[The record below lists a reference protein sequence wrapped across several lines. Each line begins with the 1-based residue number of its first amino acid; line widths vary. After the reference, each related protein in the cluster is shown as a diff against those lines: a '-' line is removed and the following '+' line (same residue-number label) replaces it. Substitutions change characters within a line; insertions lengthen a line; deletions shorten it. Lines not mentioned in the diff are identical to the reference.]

1 MVITLLFDWQVDM
14 SGQQTA
20 VELVRE
26 HIDDGGFYN
35 QDTHAWRYVNS
46 VTYCTTVNPNT
57 TANVPKLSQRFMRHF
72 AVFGVSYPE

>member
-1 MVITLLFDWQVDM
+1 M

-72 AVFGVSYPE
+72 AVFGVPYPE